1 MRFKGDGL
9 DVAARSDVGRVRKEN
24 QDFMGFFQ
32 NGPRRLL
39 VVADGMGGHSGG
51 YEASRIAVARI
62 AKHFAESRQDPDLLL
77 VEASRLAH
85 EAVVNGARRST
96 RLAGM
101 GTTVVMCLL
110 QGDAAWIGHVGD
122 SRAYLVRGGESQRL
136 TRDHTQVNR
145 MVDAGMLTEDE
156 AENHKMG
163 HVLDRSLGSDT
174 EPRMDLQEP
183 LRLHVGDR
191 LVLCSDGFS
200 NMVPDAELAEIFQ
213 ARDLDQAVQRGIGV
227 ALLRGGPDN
236 TTIGAVQIGELAAPG
251 GDHQGLVRAAVTA
264 VVALL
269 IGLLLGLALG

>member
-32 NGPRRLL
+32 HGPRRLL

-62 AKHFAESRQDPDLLL
+62 GQHFQESRQDPDLLL
-77 VEASRLAH
+77 AEASRLAH
-85 EAVVNGARRST
+85 EAVVAGARRST

-101 GTTVVMCLL
+101 GTTVVMGLL
-110 QGDAAWIGHVGD
+110 QGDTAWIGHVGD
-122 SRAYLVRGGESQRL
+122 SRAYLVRAGEAERL

-145 MVDAGMLTEDE
+145 MVDAGLLAEEE

-174 EPRMDLQEP
+174 QPRMDLHEGV
-183 LRLHVGDR
+183 RLHAGDR

-200 NMVPDAELAEIFQ
+200 NMVPDTELAEIFQ

-251 GDHQGLVRAAVTA
+251 QDHQRFVRAAVTA

-269 IGLLLGLALG
+269 VGLLLGLALG